1 MRKGFSLIELMI
13 VVSVSTVIF
22 VAVGSSFI
30 TAQRMLKTAMAEAEL
45 SLAGRELRDKFLF
58 RLGPTV
64 NGVHYGGIY
73 GGTSTFST
81 LLEGGLSSNLEFYSP
96 SIRDNLGSISPW
108 RVRIIMWQTGSEHH
122 FINEGIPDKDRH
134 KNWLYP
140 SHVALADSKMS
151 DIVDTSIMR
160 TYGEPLVTM
169 DFTLKAGVK
178 NLDGS
183 PILRREHVTA
193 VSFSEVQPLTY
204 TYNGGAY

>member
-30 TAQRMLKTAMAEAEL
+30 TAQRMLKTAEL

-73 GGTSTFST
+73 GGTNTFST

-108 RVRIIMWQTGSEHH
+108 RVRIIMWQTGS
-122 FINEGIPDKDRH
+122 
-134 KNWLYP
+134 
-140 SHVALADSKMS
+140 S
-151 DIVDTSIMR
+151 
-160 TYGEPLVTM
+160 
-169 DFTLKAGVK
+169 
-178 NLDGS
+178 LD
-183 PILRREHVTA
+183 
-193 VSFSEVQPLTY
+193 Q
-204 TYNGGAY
+204 